1 MGGRPVLLLPDLQRL
16 PGLGNLVVDDRVRL
30 TARSRPVVDHR
41 DTGQLAPR
49 KGGSGSA
56 FLLWCSHCLSPV
68 RPLPRIPASRL
79 RVDSTFLRHEQCRP
93 LYFMQAPFFISY
105 VLLNGFAKYPIY
117 LCRASS
123 LVIYSFKASTAGSEN
138 THDLRRVSNDSC
150 SVPFVPSPGSWRGV
164 VGIVQNAAAAPSA
177 PRPACEPMRLHDV
190 RPEHAAHAG
199 PDVDLRGLCPTK
211 EMRCR

>member
-1 MGGRPVLLLPDLQRL
+1 MVQ
-16 PGLGNLVVDDRVRL
+16 
-30 TARSRPVVDHR
+30 
-41 DTGQLAPR
+41 
-49 KGGSGSA
+49 
-56 FLLWCSHCLSPV
+56 
-68 RPLPRIPASRL
+68 PLPFPCASTASHPRL
-79 RVDSTFLRHEQCRP
+79 SIARRLYLSSPRTVPP